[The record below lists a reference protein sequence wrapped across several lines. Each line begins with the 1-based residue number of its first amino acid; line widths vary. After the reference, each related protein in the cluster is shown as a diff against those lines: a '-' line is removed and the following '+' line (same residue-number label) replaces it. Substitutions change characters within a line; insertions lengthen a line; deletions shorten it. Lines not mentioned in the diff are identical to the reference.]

1 MHKYIGKVA
10 LASCPKCGKPI
21 LSHTA
26 CKNCGHYKGKEVVDV
41 MAKLTK
47 KEAKNRE
54 KEIKT
59 AEKESK
65 S

>member
-1 MHKYIGKVA
+1 MRKTF
-10 LASCPKCGKPI
+10 

>member
-1 MHKYIGKVA
+1 MHKYIGRVS
-10 LASCPKCGKPI
+10 LASCPKCKKPC

-26 CKNCGHYKGKEVVDV
+26 CKNCGYYKGKEVVNV